1 MANYPE
7 KLAEVVK
14 DMESITDRRE
24 RAELL
29 IETADRFDEVR
40 VPSSLATKPYN
51 ERHKAPACESE
62 AYVWAVDQPDGS
74 LKYYFD
80 VLNPQGLSAMAMSV
94 ILGET
99 VSGQPLEQV
108 VNVPDEVVFKIF
120 GKELSMGKGAGLMGI
135 LSLVRAEA
143 RARLDTHRRLSQN

>member
-1 MANYPE
+1 MADIPE
-7 KLAEVVK
+7 KLAEVVE

-24 RAELL
+24 RADML
-29 IETADRFDEVR
+29 IEMADRFDEVK
-40 VPSSLATKPYN
+40 VPPTLAVKPYD
-51 ERHKAPACESE
+51 ERHKAPACESD
-62 AYVWAVDQPDGS
+62 AYVWAVDQPDGT

-94 ILGET
+94 ILAET

-108 VNVPDEVVFKIF
+108 ASVSDEVVFKIF

-135 LSLVRAEA
+135 LTLVRGEA
-143 RARLDTHRRLSQN
+143 KRRMQQN

>member
-1 MANYPE
+1 MADYPQ
-7 KLAEVVK
+7 KLTELVE
-14 DMESITDRRE
+14 DMQSVADRYE
-24 RAELL
+24 RQEML

-40 VPSSLATKPYN
+40 VPPEIAAPPYD
-51 ERHKAPACESE
+51 ERHRAPACESE
-62 AYVWAVDQPDGS
+62 AYVWAVDQPDGT

-94 ILGET
+94 IIAET

-108 VNVPDEVVFKIF
+108 VNVSDDVVFQIF

-135 LSLVRAEA
+135 LALVRAEA
-143 RARLDTHRRLSQN
+143 RRRLQSN

>member
-1 MANYPE
+1 MAEMPE
-7 KLAEVVK
+7 KLTELVDDLA
-14 DMESITDRRE
+14 SITDRTE

-29 IETADRFDEVR
+29 IEMADRFSEVR
-40 VPSSLATKPYN
+40 VPPTLATKPYD

-62 AYVWAVDQPDGS
+62 AYVWAVDQADGT
-74 LKYYFD
+74 LTYYFD

-108 VNVPDEVVFKIF
+108 VGVSDDVVFKIF

-135 LSLVRAEA
+135 LKLVRAEA
-143 RARLDTHRRLSQN
+143 RARLQQN

>member
-1 MANYPE
+1 MADYPE
-7 KLAEVVK
+7 KLAELVD

-24 RAELL
+24 RADLL
-29 IETADRFDEVR
+29 IEIADRFDEVK
-40 VPSSLATKPYN
+40 VPTSLAVKPYD

-62 AYVWAVDQPDGS
+62 AYVWAVDQPDGT
-74 LKYYFD
+74 LRYYFD

-94 ILGET
+94 IIGET
-99 VSGQPLEQV
+99 VSGQPLDQV
-108 VNVPDEVVFKIF
+108 IHVSDEVVFKLF

-143 RARLDTHRRLSQN
+143 KRRLQQK

>member
-1 MANYPE
+1 MADMPE
-7 KLAEVVK
+7 KLTELVEDLA
-14 DMESITDRRE
+14 SITDRTE

-29 IETADRFDEVR
+29 IEMADRFSEVR
-40 VPSSLATKPYN
+40 VPPTLATKPYD

-62 AYVWAVDQPDGS
+62 AYVWAVDQPDGT
-74 LKYYFD
+74 LTYYFD

-108 VNVPDEVVFKIF
+108 VGVSDEVVFKIF

-135 LSLVRAEA
+135 LKLVRAEA
-143 RARLDTHRRLSQN
+143 RARLQQN

>member
-1 MANYPE
+1 MAEFPE
-7 KLAEVVK
+7 KLAELVE

-24 RAELL
+24 RADML
-29 IETADRFDEVR
+29 IEIADRFDEVK
-40 VPSSLATKPYN
+40 VPPSVASKPYD
-51 ERHKAPACESE
+51 EQHRAPACESE
-62 AYVWAVDQPDGS
+62 AYVWAVDQPDGT

-108 VNVPDEVVFKIF
+108 VNVSDDVVFKIF

-135 LSLVRAEA
+135 LTLVRAEA
-143 RARLDTHRRLSQN
+143 RRRVQRN

>member
-1 MANYPE
+1 MADIPE
-7 KLAEVVK
+7 KLAEVVE

-24 RAELL
+24 RADLL
-29 IETADRFDEVR
+29 IEMADRFDEVK
-40 VPSSLATKPYN
+40 VPAELAVKPYD
-51 ERHKAPACESE
+51 ESHKAPACESD
-62 AYVWAVDQPDGS
+62 AYVWAVDQPDGT

-94 ILGET
+94 ILAET

-108 VNVPDEVVFKIF
+108 ASVSDDVVFKIF

-135 LSLVRAEA
+135 LTLVRGEA
-143 RARLDTHRRLSQN
+143 KRRMQQN